1 MTQPSSTDTRADTL
15 DLDALRAHA
24 DEAVAMLKV
33 LGKYPAF
40 LHSFAPMPYLP
51 LNKGGAGDRSVFMS
65 PEEAAEVVVWLA
77 GDNFGVLSGSQ
88 VAIDRGVMKY

>member
-33 LGKYPAF
+33 LG
-40 LHSFAPMPYLP
+40 
-51 LNKGGAGDRSVFMS
+51 NQDRLMLLCQLTLQERTV
-65 PEEAAEVVVWLA
+65 
-77 GDNFGVLSGSQ
+77 G
-88 VAIDRGVMKY
+88 